1 MYALLAEF
9 VKSKR
14 SKADDGEEG
23 AKRQSRAAFSA
34 MFAKNWLLAGESSA
48 AEETEPS

>member
-1 MYALLAEF
+1 MLPEF

-14 SKADDGEEG
+14 SKADELDEG
-23 AKRQSRAAFSA
+23 AKRHSRAACNA

-48 AEETEPS
+48 AEETEPSGLT